1 MKRTTLAALALMFG
15 LTAVAPFGLAQGQ
28 QEGKS
33 QLRYGFKKGDKL
45 AFALTHALS
54 VKLDKVP
61 EILQGVVTED
71 PIAVKFEGVVDV
83 EVIEVAADGSAM
95 LNGSWRTAKAKGHI
109 MVNDIDFDYDVAK
122 KDDKPKK
129 AGAAEDPALA
139 GFGDLQD
146 QLNKMV
152 RTSLKFQADPLGKVS
167 IVEGA
172 GKMGEIESV
181 FRSLNGLM
189 GPMPKEKVGKGDT
202 WKDELKLGM
211 PGVGGN
217 VEIKIR
223 AENAVDSIEKID
235 GKDFFVIKSKYAVG
249 KNPGEKDDA
258 APAGIDAKIKTEGEG
273 EGKTLWSLA
282 DGRATKSNTNL
293 KVRVSA
299 TIPNPG
305 GGEDMELKAQ
315 LKIESGHTLTK

>member
-1 MKRTTLAALALMFG
+1 MKRTTLAALVFTFG
-15 LTAVAPFGLAQGQ
+15 LTALAQD
-28 QEGKS
+28 GKNE
-33 QLRYGFKKGDKL
+33 LRYGFKKGEKL
-45 AFALTHALS
+45 AFALNHALS

-71 PIAVKFEGVVDV
+71 PINVKLEGVVDV
-83 EVIEVAADGSAM
+83 EVTEVKEDGSALM
-95 LNGSWRTAKAKGHI
+95 NGKWRTAKAKGHI
-109 MVNDIDFDYDVAK
+109 MVNDIDFDYDAAK
-122 KDDKPKK
+122 AEDKPKK
-129 AGAAEDPALA
+129 VAAEDPLA

-146 QLNKMV
+146 QLAKMV
-152 RTSLKFQADPLGKVS
+152 RSPLKLSADRLGKLSV
-167 IVEGA
+167 VEGA
-172 GKMGEIESV
+172 GKLGEIESV

-189 GPMPKEKVGKGDT
+189 GPLPKDKVGKGDT

-217 VEIKIR
+217 VEIKVR
-223 AENAVDSIEKID
+223 AENMVDAIEKIE
-235 GKDFFVIKSKYAVG
+235 GKDFYIIKSKFIVG
-249 KNPGEKDDA
+249 KGPGEKEDA

-273 EGKTLWSLA
+273 EGKTLFSLA
-282 DGRATKSNTNL
+282 DGRATKSNSSL

-315 LKIESGHTLTK
+315 LKIETGHTLSK

>member
-1 MKRTTLAALALMFG
+1 MKRTTLAALVFTLG
-15 LTAVAPFGLAQGQ
+15 LTAVAQD
-28 QEGKS
+28 GKS
-33 QLRYGFKKGDKL
+33 ELRYGFKKGEKL
-45 AFALTHALS
+45 AFAINHALS

-71 PIAVKFEGVVDV
+71 PISVKFEGVVDV
-83 EVIEVAADGSAM
+83 EVADVKEDGSALM
-95 LNGSWRTAKAKGHI
+95 NGKWRTAKAKGHI
-109 MVNDIDFDYDVAK
+109 MVNDIDFDYDAAK
-122 KDDKPKK
+122 ADDKPKK
-129 AGAAEDPALA
+129 AAPADDPALA

-146 QLNKMV
+146 QLAKMV
-152 RTSLKFQADPLGKVS
+152 RAPLKLSADRQGKLAV
-167 IVEGA
+167 VEGA
-172 GKMGEIESV
+172 GKLGEIESV

-189 GPMPKEKVGKGDT
+189 GPLPKDKVGKGDT

-223 AENAVDSIEKID
+223 AENAVDAIEKIE
-235 GKDFFVIKSKYAVG
+235 GKDVYIIKSKFAVG
-249 KNPGEKDDA
+249 KGPGEKEDA
-258 APAGIDAKIKTEGEG
+258 APAGLDAKIKTEGEG
-273 EGKTLWSLA
+273 EGKTLFSLT
-282 DGRATKSNTNL
+282 DGRATKSNSSL

-315 LKIESGHTLTK
+315 LKIDTGHTLGK

>member
-1 MKRTTLAALALMFG
+1 MKRTTLATLALAFG
-15 LTAVAPFGLAQGQ
+15 LTAMAQD
-28 QEGKS
+28 GKS
-33 QLRYGFKKGDKL
+33 ELRYAFKKGEKF
-45 AFALTHALS
+45 AFAITHNLS

-71 PIAVKFEGVVDV
+71 PIAVKFEGLVDV
-83 EVIEVAADGSAM
+83 EIAEVGQDGAALM
-95 LNGSWRTAKAKGHI
+95 NGTWRTAKAKGHI
-109 MVNDIDFDYDVAK
+109 MVNDIDFDYDAAK

-146 QLNKMV
+146 QLAKMV
-152 RTSLKFQADPLGKVS
+152 RTPLKLSADKLGKIS

-189 GPMPKEKVGKGDT
+189 GPLPKDKVGKGDS
-202 WKDELKLGM
+202 WKDDLKLGM

-223 AENAVDSIEKID
+223 SDNSIDAVEKIE
-235 GKDFFVIKSKYAVG
+235 GKDFFVIKSKFAVG
-249 KNPGEKDDA
+249 KAPGEKEDA

-273 EGKTLWSLA
+273 EGKTLFSLT
-282 DGRATKSNTNL
+282 DGRATKSSSNL

-315 LKIESGHTLTK
+315 LKIESGHTLGK

>member
-1 MKRTTLAALALMFG
+1 MKRTILAALVLSLG
-15 LTAVAPFGLAQGQ
+15 LTAVAQD
-28 QEGKS
+28 GKNE
-33 QLRYGFKKGDKL
+33 LRYGFKKGEKL
-45 AFALTHALS
+45 AFAITHALS

-71 PIAVKFEGVVDV
+71 PISVKFEGVVDV
-83 EVIEVAADGSAM
+83 EVTEVKEDGAALM
-95 LNGSWRTAKAKGHI
+95 NGKWRSAKAKGHI
-109 MVNDIDFDYDVAK
+109 MVNDIDFDYDAAK
-122 KDDKPKK
+122 VDDKPKK
-129 AGAAEDPALA
+129 AAAVEDPALA

-146 QLNKMV
+146 QLAKMV
-152 RTSLKFQADPLGKVS
+152 RAPLKLSADRLGKISV
-167 IVEGA
+167 VEGA
-172 GKMGEIESV
+172 GKLGDIESV

-189 GPMPKEKVGKGDT
+189 GPLPKEKVGKGDT

-223 AENAVDSIEKID
+223 AENAVESVEKIE
-235 GKDFFVIKSKYAVG
+235 GKDFYIIKSKFAVG
-249 KNPGEKDDA
+249 KGPGEKEDA
-258 APAGIDAKIKTEGEG
+258 APAGLDAKIKTEGEG
-273 EGKTLWSLA
+273 EGKTLFSLT
-282 DGRATKSNTNL
+282 DGRATKSNSNL

-315 LKIESGHTLTK
+315 LKIETGHTLGK